1 MREGNCN
8 LGFSCFMNRQGLLS
22 VWRNQIVCFCLYLLQ
37 SSSNRRT
44 PKFTRELLE
53 LGLFG
58 FDTPQ
63 PQYYSHVNI
72 LLHLHRTI
80 FSRTLTGY
88 LKEHFMIMITM
99 KTELCFSSLLLFLL
113 LYFILQGE
121 NKSLAPKNSDL

>member
-1 MREGNCN
+1 MSDLRPDIRVPSQLWGSPSLQIWGKEIVIL
-8 LGFSCFMNRQGLLS
+8 LGFSCFMNRQRLSS

-63 PQYYSHVNI
+63 YYSHVNI

-88 LKEHFMIMITM
+88 LKAHFMIMITM
-99 KTELCFSSLLLFLL
+99 KT
-113 LYFILQGE
+113 
-121 NKSLAPKNSDL
+121 DLWLEKCS